1 LVVRRRGQSPSI
13 SDIVGTPAGLSA
25 ELTSQPSLLLR
36 ILSELLRLI
45 FFTVGYALAYKY
57 VKFFSSSSPA
67 PLWFPDSVL
76 LCAFLLVPRK
86 RWAWYAL
93 VALPIRFMLPDAPA
107 WFLLTTYAND
117 CLKAML
123 SAYLLRR
130 LLPGSLRLNTLRQ
143 LGIYIGIAAAVTP
156 TLSAIWGAA
165 ARLALGTPF
174 WKSLYQ
180 WFMGDATAALVL
192 TPTLLYWCMGDWRQL
207 KIRKLPFLILILGL
221 AAVLTFAF
229 FVPHPADVPVLLY
242 APVPFLIL
250 AATTCKPIGASTAI
264 SLVALMSMLSTVI
277 GRGPFATS
285 YLHHSVLSMQ
295 LFLIVTA
302 PPMLFVAVL
311 IEERR
316 AVERDLKRSRAILR
330 QNYERI
336 HDLAGKLLHAQ
347 EDERRRIARELHDD
361 IGQRLAL
368 LAVMTTKLCHG
379 FSPLMEKERALA
391 KNLIVDVQTLS
402 SDIHTIS
409 HQLHSTALQHM
420 GLEVALKG
428 LCTTIARQHQI
439 VVDFHSNGITGLH
452 RDVDLC
458 LFRVAQEALNN
469 AVRHGAAKQIEVSL
483 RKSAQLLSMKVKDE
497 GVGFDPVRVSNGLG
511 LISMRERLRFV
522 GGDVIVKSAA
532 GSGTE
537 ITAQVPLRESA

>member
-1 LVVRRRGQSPSI
+1 MRPRGQSPSI
-13 SDIVGTPAGLSA
+13 PEIAGAPPELSSASTTHTSFVHRIVR
-25 ELTSQPSLLLR
+25 ELPP
-36 ILSELLRLI
+36 LI
-45 FFTVGYALAYKY
+45 IFAVGYALAYKY
-57 VKFFSSSSPA
+57 VKFFTSSSPA

-93 VALPIRFMLPDAPA
+93 VALPIRFMDPDAPA
-107 WFLLTTYAND
+107 WFLFATYVND

-143 LGIYIGIAAAVTP
+143 LGIYIGIAGAFTP
-156 TLSAIWGAA
+156 LLSAIGGAA
-165 ARLALGTPF
+165 TRLALGTPF

-192 TPTLLYWCMGDWRQL
+192 TPTLLYWCMGDWREL
-207 KIRKLPFLILILGL
+207 KLRKLQFLTLLAGL
-221 AAVLTFAF
+221 AGVLAFTFF
-229 FVPHPADVPVLLY
+229 IPHPGDVPVLLY

-264 SLVALMSMLSTVI
+264 SLVALIAMLSTVI
-277 GRGPFATS
+277 GKGPFVTS

-316 AVERDLKRSRAILR
+316 AVERDLKRSRASLR

-368 LAVMTTKLCHG
+368 LAVMTTRLCHG
-379 FSPLMEKERALA
+379 FSPQMENERALA
-391 KNLIVDVQTLS
+391 QSLIVDVQNLN
-402 SDIHTIS
+402 SDIHTLS

-428 LCTTIARQHQI
+428 LCTAIARQHQI

-483 RKSAQLLSMKVKDE
+483 SKSAQLLSMKVKDE

-511 LISMRERLRFV
+511 LVSMRERLRFV

-532 GSGTE
+532 GSGAE
-537 ITAQVPLRESA
+537 ITAQVPLRESD

>member
-1 LVVRRRGQSPSI
+1 LVVRAQGQSSI
-13 SDIVGTPAGLSA
+13 PEIAGAPPELSPGSRA
-25 ELTSQPSLLLR
+25 QTSFGLVRELP
-36 ILSELLRLI
+36 RLVL
-45 FFTVGYALAYKY
+45 FAVGYALAYKY

-93 VALPIRFMLPDAPA
+93 IALPIRFMQPDAPP
-107 WFLLTTYAND
+107 WFLLATYAND
-117 CLKAML
+117 CIKAML

-143 LGIYIGIAAAVTP
+143 LGIYIGIAAAFTP
-156 TLSAIWGAA
+156 ALSAIGGAA
-165 ARLALGTPF
+165 TRFAAGTPF

-192 TPTLLYWCMGDWRQL
+192 TPTLLYWCMGEWREL
-207 KIRKLPFLILILGL
+207 KLRKLQFLALLLGL
-221 AAVLTFAF
+221 ASVLAFTFF
-229 FVPHPADVPVLLY
+229 IPHPADVPVLLY

-250 AATTCKPIGASTAI
+250 AATTCKPIGTSTAI
-264 SLVALMSMLSTVI
+264 SLVALISMLSTVI
-277 GRGPFATS
+277 GKGPFATS

-295 LFLIVTA
+295 LFFIVTA

-316 AVERDLKRSRAILR
+316 AVERDLKRSRASLR

-379 FSPLMEKERALA
+379 FTPQMENERALA
-391 KNLIVDVQTLS
+391 KSLIGDVQNLN
-402 SDIHTIS
+402 SDIHTLS

-439 VVDFHSNGITGLH
+439 VIDFRSNGITGLH
-452 RDVDLC
+452 RDIDLC

-483 RKSAQLLSMKVKDE
+483 SKSAQLLSMKVRDE
-497 GVGFDPVRVSNGLG
+497 GIGFDPVRVSNGLG

-522 GGDVIVKSAA
+522 GGDVIVRSAA

-537 ITAQVPLRESA
+537 ITAEVPLRESA